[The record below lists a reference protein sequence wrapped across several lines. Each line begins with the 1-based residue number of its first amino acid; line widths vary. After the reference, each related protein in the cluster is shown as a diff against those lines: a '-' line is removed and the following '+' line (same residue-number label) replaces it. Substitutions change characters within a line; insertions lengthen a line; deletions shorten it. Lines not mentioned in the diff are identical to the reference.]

1 MSGTEAGVTWEL
13 EFYCEERQAL
23 ARYEVQAPTPS
34 AAQALGRK
42 ALHSEHGAPATR
54 RARSLFEQAQRVGG
68 RDADGWVLYRIG
80 RTAAATQPAATP
92 ATTQPATT

>member
-42 ALHSEHGAPATR
+42 ALHSEHGRPATR

-80 RTAAATQPAATP
+80 RKAAATQPAAT
-92 ATTQPATT
+92 